1 MWFENHNDLIYSTE
15 FSDQGY
21 QRPSAD
27 VFPDRSETWSW
38 LSSFI
43 GDLAHCDLLGLLV
56 LWRAQI
62 CWSYWN
68 LVDGTE
74 SPLIWFMTVIA
85 LYRTHLAYWHS
96 HWHKSFLTVVIL
108 AVLKV
113 RTQICVT
120 IWGHCASMSNR
131 KCQDCLY
138 ESTIVL
144 CKKYKALFEMWKQG
158 KLK

>member
-1 MWFENHNDLIYSTE
+1 MKPFRWCGLKTVMIWYSTE

-56 LWRAQI
+56 ILELGR
-62 CWSYWN
+62 WN
-68 LVDGTE
+68 RISFDL
-74 SPLIWFMTVIA
+74 TVIA

-96 HWHKSFLTVVIL
+96 YWHKSFLTVVSL

-113 RTQICVT
+113 RTQICVA
-120 IWGHCASMSNR
+120 IWGHCASVSNR